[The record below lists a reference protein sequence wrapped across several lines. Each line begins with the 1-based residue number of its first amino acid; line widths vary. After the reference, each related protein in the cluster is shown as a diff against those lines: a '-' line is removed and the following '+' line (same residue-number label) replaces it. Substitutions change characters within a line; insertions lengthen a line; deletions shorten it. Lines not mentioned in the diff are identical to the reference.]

1 MDSRSSVVES
11 DPLCGLTQSA
21 SPRSFAAVAAREC
34 ATAHSRTWGPT
45 TTTTT
50 QQQQPQQHHEQRQQ
64 QQNNKKTRS

>member
-34 ATAHSRTWGPT
+34 ATAHSRAWGPT
-45 TTTTT
+45 IATWFLGRTT
-50 QQQQPQQHHEQRQQ
+50 
-64 QQNNKKTRS
+64 N